1 MLMMMPMMMKMMGA
15 KDFRTGCMLR
25 LMGDEGKVVAGLQIL
40 IIILLLIILIM
51 KHHC

>member
-40 IIILLLIILIM
+40 LLIIIIM